1 MDLAAVLNRFS
12 VMFNFNSSAIS
23 CANAKIAQVSK
34 ALAARR
40 ERVEQAIQ
48 QKDEIDAAANP
59 KLREL
64 GENL

>member
-1 MDLAAVLNRFS
+1 MKF
-12 VMFNFNSSAIS
+12 
-23 CANAKIAQVSK
+23 AQVSK

-59 KLREL
+59 RLREL
-64 GENL
+64 GASLSFLNLVCNVSHLSSTRLSR